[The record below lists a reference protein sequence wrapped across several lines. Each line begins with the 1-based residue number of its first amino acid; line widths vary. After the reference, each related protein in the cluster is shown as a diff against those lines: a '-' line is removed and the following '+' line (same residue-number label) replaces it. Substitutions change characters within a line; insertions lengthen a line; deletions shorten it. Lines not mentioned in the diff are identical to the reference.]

1 MTKDELQTKING
13 FIEEETA
20 DEKSKNTIRKYKHVA
35 TLFVNSLPDGEIQ
48 KSDIVGV
55 KDKLL
60 HDYKISTVN
69 NYIVII
75 NKFIKYAEIVD
86 SDDDFNFLKLKK
98 YYSKNLLKNVRVQKD
113 DSLDDILEPNE
124 FQRLLKKAREI
135 NRMDLYEIMKVF
147 GYTGIRLSELQFFT
161 VEAVADDNVYVMN
174 KGKGRGIILR
184 SDLRRELLKYCK
196 DNKIEEGCI
205 FTSSDK
211 KSPVNARVLS
221 RDLKMIAGKCR
232 GIKLGKVH
240 PHAFRHLFAIQY
252 LMQNGENAI
261 AELAD
266 ILGHS
271 SLETTRIY
279 VRTTR
284 KMKKQNLESL
294 SYAKRK

>member
-1 MTKDELQTKING
+1 M
-13 FIEEETA
+13 
-20 DEKSKNTIRKYKHVA
+20 
-35 TLFVNSLPDGEIQ
+35 
-48 KSDIVGV
+48 
-55 KDKLL
+55 
-60 HDYKISTVN
+60 
-69 NYIVII
+69 
-75 NKFIKYAEIVD
+75 
-86 SDDDFNFLKLKK
+86 
-98 YYSKNLLKNVRVQKD
+98 KNVRVQKD
-113 DSLDDILEPNE
+113 DSLDDILEPHE

-161 VEAVADDNVYVMN
+161 VEAVTDDNVYVMN

-196 DNKIEEGCI
+196 DNEIKEGCI

-211 KSPVNARVLS
+211 KSHVNARVLS

>member
-1 MTKDELQTKING
+1 MIAKRYDDELMYSVQRCDDSSNKYKYCTKDGKLAFKKPDKDFLGVTKQN
-13 FIEEETA
+13 
-20 DEKSKNTIRKYKHVA
+20 YK
-35 TLFVNSLPDGEIQ
+35 
-48 KSDIVGV
+48 
-55 KDKLL
+55 
-60 HDYKISTVN
+60 
-69 NYIVII
+69 
-75 NKFIKYAEIVD
+75 
-86 SDDDFNFLKLKK
+86 
-98 YYSKNLLKNVRVQKD
+98 
-113 DSLDDILEPNE
+113 
-124 FQRLLKKAREI
+124 
-135 NRMDLYEIMKVF
+135 
-147 GYTGIRLSELQFFT
+147 
-161 VEAVADDNVYVMN
+161 NVYVMN

-196 DNKIEEGCI
+196 DNKIEEGYI